1 MECNER
7 CHQRRPPHAPHVAR
21 PPPMPLEPR
30 AAQVPSTLAPS
41 TLWMPS
47 TKHPVRHRH
56 RQYPWLPSCWMYI
69 QITAQISAALPCWYL
84 MLAIC
89 FDYVCRLV
97 SATYIHTHRTTHVS
111 DIAAMSWC
119 SLRLHA
125 THIAKHLSLATT
137 VVQLD
142 CIARQTDRQTE
153 LRVPNQAFKN
163 SWNWSWA
170 SINDTTLQRRDI
182 KRYILSSLIP

>member
-7 CHQRRPPHAPHVAR
+7 CHQRRPPHAPHVPR
-21 PPPMPLEPR
+21 PPPMPLELR
-30 AAQVPSTLAPS
+30 ATQVPSTLAPS

-56 RQYPWLPSCWMYI
+56 QQYPWLPACWMYI

-97 SATYIHTHRTTHVS
+97 SATYIHTYI
-111 DIAAMSWC
+111 DIVQHMWVT
-119 SLRLHA
+119 SLQWADALCVCMP
-125 THIAKHLSLATT
+125 HILLSICHWRRQQCNLTA
-137 VVQLD
+137 LRG
-142 CIARQTDRQTE
+142 RQTNKQTE
-153 LRVPNQAFKN
+153 LRAPNQALKN
-163 SWNWSWA
+163 SWNWSCP
-170 SINDTTLQRRDI
+170 SINDTTLQIRD
-182 KRYILSSLIP
+182 